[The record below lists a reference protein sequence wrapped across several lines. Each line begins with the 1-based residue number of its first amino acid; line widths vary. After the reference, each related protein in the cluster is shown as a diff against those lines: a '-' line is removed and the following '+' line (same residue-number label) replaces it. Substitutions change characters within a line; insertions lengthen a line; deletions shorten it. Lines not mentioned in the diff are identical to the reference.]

1 MFTWWCAFEDLFWG
15 SNEQPVFS
23 THQAE
28 ILWWQEM
35 LNLHTHLVGFC
46 FNTSAERLE
55 TEKCLEC
62 DMQHCWHKQKW
73 KKKSKGT
80 DLKYNH
86 VQVCFGGGKK
96 KRENKAFVVCVS
108 RYTTTRWL
116 WKMSRLINCVIWW
129 QETCCAWLW
138 LLGTALRKLFSKLFL
153 KKHRKKNLAAKLSA
167 QKNQAN
173 DADSKPLHSI
183 FYLILAV
190 FSKFIF
196 FQWKPHGYS
205 ILTIL
210 T

>member
-15 SNEQPVFS
+15 NNEQPVFS
-23 THQAE
+23 TRQAG

-55 TEKCLEC
+55 TENVLSVICSTADINKNE
-62 DMQHCWHKQKW
+62 KNQK
-73 KKKSKGT
+73 
-80 DLKYNH
+80 
-86 VQVCFGGGKK
+86 VQNITMCRCVLGGKK
-96 KRENKAFVVCVS
+96 TKRENKAFAVCVS

-129 QETCCAWLW
+129 QETCCVWLW

-153 KKHRKKNLAAKLSA
+153 KEHRKKNLAAKLSA

-173 DADSKPLHSI
+173 DADSKPLDSI